1 MWQGAGTRAD
11 AVEQLVLANLIM
23 ARLGLFDSMG
33 HVSVR
38 NPEDS
43 ETHLLSRSKAP
54 RRVTR
59 EDILL
64 FDHDGNEVSGSGK
77 KPYMERVI
85 HGEIYKARPDVNA
98 VVHCHVRS
106 VLPFSLT
113 DRPIRPVI
121 HTGAMFYGGVP
132 VYDDYDGENE
142 GVYIIS
148 QDQGARLANFLGSH
162 RAALLRGHGC
172 VVVGSSLP
180 ELALSTF
187 SLDVN
192 CQAQW
197 ATEAVAPAKPLSE
210 AEARLLSRIR
220 LGEIGISRVWDNW
233 VEEVR
238 EAGWLADSGQMT
250 QAGEGS

>member
-1 MWQGAGTRAD
+1 MWQGASSRSE

-23 ARLGLFDSMG
+23 TKLGLFDSMG

-38 NPEDS
+38 NPEDPD
-43 ETHLLSRSKAP
+43 THLLSRSKAP
-54 RRVTR
+54 RRVGR
-59 EDILL
+59 DDILL
-64 FDHDGNEVSGSGK
+64 FDHDGNEVSGTGK

-85 HGEIYKARPDVNA
+85 HGEIYKRRPDVNA

-113 DRPIRPVI
+113 DRPVRPVI
-121 HTGAMFYGGVP
+121 HTGAMFYNGVP

-148 QDQGARLANFLGSH
+148 QDQGAKLAEFLGSH
-162 RAALLRGHGC
+162 RAVLLRGHGC

-180 ELALSTF
+180 ELTLSTF

-192 CQAQW
+192 CQVQW

-210 AEARLLSRIR
+210 AEARLLTRIR
-220 LGEIGISRVWDNW
+220 LGEIGISRAWENW
-233 VEEVR
+233 VEEIR
-238 EAGWLADSGQMT
+238 DAGWLVEPGPVATGRSG
-250 QAGEGS
+250 